1 MSQHEDSS
9 NLSRAE
15 FLRLAAIGAGGFGLV
30 GVAGCESQRPGAAER
45 GRRGYVVAITHGP
58 DDPNRVLLALTAAT
72 RLPEGDNHLWF
83 AINGGEIAK
92 KEVAQDVSSAMF
104 PQPETASAVLEQLRS
119 QGVAFH
125 I

>member
-1 MSQHEDSS
+1 MSQHQDSS

-15 FLRLAAIGAGGFGLV
+15 FLRLAAIGAGGFGLA
-30 GVAGCESQRPGAAER
+30 GIAGCESHPRGVAER
-45 GRRGYVVAITHGP
+45 GRRGYVVAVTHGP

-72 RLPEGDNHLWF
+72 RLPEGDNHVWF
-83 AINGGEIAK
+83 AIDGGQIAK
-92 KEVAQDVSSAMF
+92 KDVAQDVSSEMF
-104 PQPETASAVLEQLRS
+104 PQQETAAAVLEELRS

>member
-1 MSQHEDSS
+1 MAGQQDSS

-15 FLRLAAIGAGGFGLV
+15 FLRLAALGAGGFGLA
-30 GVAGCESQRPGAAER
+30 GISGCESRPPAIAEG
-45 GRRGYVVAITHGP
+45 GRRGYVVALTHGP

-92 KEVAQDVSSAMF
+92 QEVAENVSSPMF
-104 PQPETASAVLEQLRS
+104 PQQESAAAVLEELRA

>member
-1 MSQHEDSS
+1 MAHQQHSA

-15 FLRLAAIGAGGFGLV
+15 FLRLAAIGAGGLGLA
-30 GVAGCESQRPGAAER
+30 GTAGCESRPPAVAEG

-92 KEVAQDVSSAMF
+92 KDVAQEVSSPMF
-104 PQPETASAVLEQLRS
+104 PQQETAAAVLEQLRS